1 VESSGELV
9 LKIKFHFCLKMCYN
23 NNMKLT
29 INERFAL
36 IGLINQFRGQLSEV
50 NIALKMLNKITL
62 SEAEE
67 KEIGLKN
74 KQEGDTQR
82 LTWNNEKAKLKEVSF
97 DKKEKEIISGVIE
110 KGEFSVRDVGI
121 INIYNK
127 L

>member
-1 VESSGELV
+1 
-9 LKIKFHFCLKMCYN
+9 
-23 NNMKLT
+23 MKLT

-74 KQEGDTQR
+74 EQEGDTQR
-82 LTWNNEKAKLKEVSF
+82 LTWNNDKAKLKEVSF

-110 KGEFSVRDVGI
+110 KGEFTVKDIGVISI
-121 INIYNK
+121 SNK